1 MLFVSKAR
9 VSKYSKIDSI
19 FSLLHLRIRIFDENL
34 FSMSEKQIT
43 DQFSQAAEI
52 LQIFNTPENIRKIVN
67 AGEIMVTAI
76 KNGGKIISCGNGGSM
91 CDAMHFAEELTGR
104 FRDDRRSIAAV
115 SISDPSHITC
125 VGNDYGFDYIFSRYI
140 EGVGNK
146 NDVLLGISTSGNSKN
161 VLNAIDAAKKKGMK
175 VIGLT
180 GKSGGEMAS
189 LCDVEIRAPKSEYAD
204 RAQEIHIKVIHS
216 LIHYIENNI

>member
-1 MLFVSKAR
+1 
-9 VSKYSKIDSI
+9 
-19 FSLLHLRIRIFDENL
+19 
-34 FSMSEKQIT
+34 MSENQIA

-52 LQIFNTPENIRKIVN
+52 LQIFNTPENIQRITN
-67 AGEIMVTAI
+67 AGQLMVEAL

-104 FRDDRRSIAAV
+104 FREDRPSIAAV

-125 VGNDYGFDYIFSRYI
+125 VGNDYGFDHIFSRYV
-140 EGVGNK
+140 EGVGTE

-161 VLNAIDAAKKKGMK
+161 VINAIAAAKEKGMK
-175 VIGLT
+175 IVGLT
-180 GKSGGEMAS
+180 GKTGGEMAS
-189 LCDVEIRAPKSEYAD
+189 LCDVEIRAPKSEFAD

-216 LIHYIENNI
+216 LILYIENNS